1 MEQLRAVPTPAMADH
16 LLLHITLCTPKATS
30 LEILSLEWME
40 GLGQRQAL
48 HAVISMLFISK
59 LQLITTML
67 LFNAATATVITL
79 GSAFPIWQSDASE
92 RGHLRNGPPS

>member
-1 MEQLRAVPTPAMADH
+1 
-16 LLLHITLCTPKATS
+16 
-30 LEILSLEWME
+30 
-40 GLGQRQAL
+40 
-48 HAVISMLFISK
+48 MLFISK

-92 RGHLRNGPPS
+92 RGHLRNGPPSWLTHSQGLPCAQHCT